1 VIAGAS
7 TRPLGIAA
15 TLRELRKLP
24 AFARRDFLV
33 AWSYRA
39 AFFSDWISLAVQA
52 VLFSFVGR
60 LAKESVLPS
69 FNGHQASYMAF
80 AMVGVAI
87 GVFLQLGLDQIATGM
102 RQEQL
107 MGTLEPLLLTPTT
120 PSIVQLGSAMYQI
133 LYIPIRT
140 AVFLLLVDVG
150 YGLHFEASGI
160 LPSLV
165 IVAAFV
171 PVVWGIGIIG
181 GAATLTFRR
190 GLPFG
195 LAGVLLTF
203 ASGAYFPL
211 SLFPDWVGTL
221 ARGNPVAIALHGIRN
236 ALIGGAGW
244 GAVGQDV
251 LLLVPMAVVSVS
263 LGVIAFRLALNRE
276 LRLGT
281 LGLY

>member
-1 VIAGAS
+1 MIADAS
-7 TRPLGIAA
+7 TRRPGVVAA
-15 TLRELRKLP
+15 LLELRKLP
-24 AFARRDFLV
+24 AFARRDFLF

-39 AFFSDWISLAVQA
+39 AFFSDWIGLAVQA

-60 LAKESVLPS
+60 LAKDSALPS

-107 MGTLEPLLLTPTT
+107 MGTLEPLLLTPTA
-120 PSIVQLGSAMYQI
+120 PSIVQLGSAVYQM
-133 LYIPIRT
+133 LYMPIRT
-140 AVFLLLVDVG
+140 AIFLLLVDVG
-150 YGLHFEASGI
+150 YGLHFQASGI

-171 PVVWGIGIIG
+171 PVVWGIGIAG

-195 LAGVLLTF
+195 IAGVLLTF

-211 SLFPDWVGTL
+211 GLFPHWIETL
-221 ARGNPVAIALHGIRN
+221 ARVNPVAIALHGMRN

-244 GAVGQDV
+244 GAIGPDV
-251 LLLVPMAVVSVS
+251 LLLVPMAVASVTI
-263 LGVIAFRLALNRE
+263 GVIAFRLALSRE

>member
-1 VIAGAS
+1 MIVG
-7 TRPLGIAA
+7 RP
-15 TLRELRKLP
+15 RELRKLS
-24 AFARRDFLV
+24 AFARRDFLF
-33 AWSYRA
+33 AWSYRTV
-39 AFFSDWISLAVQA
+39 FVSDWVGLAVQA
-52 VLFSFVGR
+52 ILLSFIGR
-60 LAKESVLPS
+60 LAKDSAVPS
-69 FNGHQASYMAF
+69 YNGQQASYMAF

-87 GVFLQLGLDQIATGM
+87 GVFLQLGLDQIASGV

-107 MGTLEPLLLTPTT
+107 MGTLEPLLLTPTA
-120 PSIVQLGSAMYQI
+120 PSIVQLGAAVYQM
-133 LYIPIRT
+133 LYVPLRT
-140 AVFLLLVDVG
+140 VLFLAIVDVV
-150 YGLHFEASGI
+150 YGLDFKASGI

-171 PVVWGIGIIG
+171 PVVWGIGIAG

-195 LAGVLLTF
+195 IAAVLLTF

-211 SLFPDWVGTL
+211 ELFPGWVGTM
-221 ARGNPVAIALHGIRN
+221 AEANPVAIALEGVRS

-244 GAVGQDV
+244 GAIGSHV
-251 LLLVPMAVVSVS
+251 LLLVPMALASVS
-263 LGVIAFRLALNRE
+263 IGVAAFRMALNRE